1 MPKVVEMMK
10 EGGDKNLELY
20 QEGMEHTKVVIQW
33 QRKGV
38 VKLDQLSKLRVMFLG
53 SFGQWVSRLNA
64 AKSAH
69 AWLGG
74 REEDHLLFSVPD
86 PNQPQHRSLSDEM
99 SGNKTN
105 HSSYMKHKDYCE
117 RMNWHTR
124 LSTFTNSKFSCQ
136 LQ

>member
-53 SFGQWVSRLNA
+53 SFDLRVSRLCEI
-64 AKSAH
+64 AKSMH
-69 AWLGG
+69 TWLGG
-74 REEDHLLFSVPD
+74 KIIFYS
-86 PNQPQHRSLSDEM
+86 
-99 SGNKTN
+99 
-105 HSSYMKHKDYCE
+105 
-117 RMNWHTR
+117 
-124 LSTFTNSKFSCQ
+124 
-136 LQ
+136 